1 MEILQIIITSLFA
14 TSAMTAFS
22 YLASESF
29 QELWKEPVLL
39 NIVTAKADVNLSPK
53 AKSLFGWLVHYL
65 FGLSFVIAYH
75 ILWSSQA
82 ADPTWFCG
90 LIFGILS
97 GILGIIGWFFLFKI
111 AGVKPKIKV
120 QQYYLQLFFAH
131 IIFGLASVGV
141 YKIFGS

>member
-1 MEILQIIITSLFA
+1 MEILQIIIATLVA

-29 QELWKEPVLL
+29 KELWKEPVLL
-39 NIVTAKADVNLSPK
+39 NIVTAKADFSLSPK
-53 AKSLFGWLVHYL
+53 AKSLFGWFAHYL
-65 FGLSFVIAYH
+65 FGLSFIMAYH
-75 ILWSSQA
+75 ILWKTKV

-111 AGVKPKIKV
+111 AGDRPKIKV
-120 QQYYLQLFFAH
+120 HRYYLQLFIAH
-131 IIFGLASVGV
+131 IIFALVAVVV